1 VFLNL
6 QEKFTCV
13 ENNRPSR
20 QYKNLAITMFL
31 EASSKK
37 CVFIDKYRDI
47 PRRGIFDSSNV
58 QVNNSEIVELTEIT
72 QSNKLINK

>member
-1 VFLNL
+1 
-6 QEKFTCV
+6 
-13 ENNRPSR
+13 
-20 QYKNLAITMFL
+20 MFL